1 MRITNP
7 LSSLFGRKVGQQPVA
22 RPAAERAPG
31 PLSPEELARQE
42 KSRLAAAKHQG
53 ILNQEFAKTLE
64 AADAGL
70 VHCVSNSQSGIW
82 YICNCC
88 TCSCAILRGM
98 AELGIA
104 NVVARSAYVNQID
117 EEACIGCGECLER
130 CQFDALAL
138 DDSVVRVDGVR
149 CVGCGVCVPACPQD
163 ALGLIPRADFS
174 APPLSESEWAS
185 AREIARQGHKRADC

>member
-70 VHCVSNSQSGIW
+70 VFPESAADPLAYLGNLDPLGLS
-82 YICNCC
+82 
-88 TCSCAILRGM
+88 
-98 AELGIA
+98 AE
-104 NVVARSAYVNQID
+104 
-117 EEACIGCGECLER
+117 ER
-130 CQFDALAL
+130 R
-138 DDSVVRVDGVR
+138 VVREWTRDLVEEMGD
-149 CVGCGVCVPACPQD
+149 
-163 ALGLIPRADFS
+163 RAVWNS
-174 APPLSESEWAS
+174 KLRLKLELRYLASESGLTKGIGRFPGE
-185 AREIARQGHKRADC
+185 GKK